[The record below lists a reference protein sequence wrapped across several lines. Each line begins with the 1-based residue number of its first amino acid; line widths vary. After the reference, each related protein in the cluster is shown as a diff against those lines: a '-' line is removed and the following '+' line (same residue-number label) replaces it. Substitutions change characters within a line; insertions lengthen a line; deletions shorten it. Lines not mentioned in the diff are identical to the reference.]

1 MREIDCGLVR
11 GSVRDLLI
19 QANYRIGSDVLESL
33 ARGESAEESPVGRNV
48 LHLIAEND
56 RVAAREDLP
65 ICQDTGMAV
74 VFLGIGQDLRLTG
87 GPLEEAVNAGVRDAY
102 RDAWLRNSVVG
113 EPLFDRK
120 NTGDNSPAVL
130 HVEIVPGDGL
140 RIDVMAKG
148 FGSENMSALK
158 MLTPADGAEGVLDFI
173 VETVRAAGPNPCPPI
188 FVGVGL
194 GGTMEKAALLS
205 KKALLRHTGS
215 AHPDGRYAK
224 LEADAL
230 SRINDL
236 GIGPAGLGG
245 RVTALG
251 VYVEHY
257 PTHIASIPVAVNIC
271 CHASRHAGVTL

>member
-11 GSVRDLLI
+11 SSVRDLLI
-19 QANYRIGSDVLESL
+19 QANYRIGSDVLKSL
-33 ARGESAEESPVGRNV
+33 ARGEAIEESPVGRNV
-48 LHLIAEND
+48 LQLIAEND
-56 RVAAREDLP
+56 RVASREDLP

-74 VFLGIGQDLRLTG
+74 VFLTIGQEVRLTG
-87 GPLEEAVNAGVRDAY
+87 GSLTEAVNAGVRDAY
-102 RDAWLRNSVVG
+102 RDAWLRNSVVD

-130 HVEIVPGDGL
+130 HTDIVPGDRL

-148 FGSENMSALK
+148 FGSENMSALR
-158 MLTPADGAEGVLDFI
+158 MLTPADGVAGVLDFI
-173 VETVRAAGPNPCPPI
+173 VETVQVAGPNPCPPI

-194 GGTMEKAALLS
+194 GGTMEKAALLA
-205 KKALLRHTGS
+205 KKALLRKAGS

-245 RVTALG
+245 RITALG
-251 VYVEHY
+251 VSVEHF